1 MRVFLAGGTGVIGRA
16 LLPQLRDAG
25 HEVTA
30 MTRFEERAEKLRG
43 LGVEAVVCDAF
54 DTERVVLAV
63 EAARPEVVVNQ
74 LTDIPKA
81 INPRKMAEQFRTNDR
96 LRTEGTR
103 NLMRGATA
111 AGARRLISQSI
122 AWAYAPTEGLWTEED
137 RLWLEAPEPW
147 GRSVNAVAA
156 LEEATLGDGGVEGV
170 VLRYGFFYGPG
181 SAYASDGSTAAMV
194 RKRAF
199 PVVGDGAAVYSYIH
213 VDDAAAATV
222 AALDHGPPGAYNVVD
237 DDPGKVREWL
247 PEYAEAL
254 GARAPRRV
262 PRFLAR
268 LGAGK
273 FAVYMMTGLQGAT
286 NAKAKRELG
295 WQPRYASWRQG
306 FREATAASATARA
319 TSLR

>member
-30 MTRFEERAEKLRG
+30 MTRFEERADKLRE

-54 DTERVVLAV
+54 DTDRVVLAV
-63 EAARPEVVVNQ
+63 ESARPEVVVNQ

-81 INPRKMAEQFRTNDR
+81 INPRKMAEQFTTNDR

-103 NLMRGATA
+103 NLMRGASA

-156 LEEATLGDGGVEGV
+156 LEEATLGADGVEGV

-199 PVVGDGAAVYSYIH
+199 PVVGDGTAVYSYIH

-254 GARAPRRV
+254 GARPPRRV

-295 WQPRYASWRQG
+295 WQPRWASWRHG
-306 FREATAASATARA
+306 FREA
-319 TSLR
+319 LG

>member
-16 LLPQLRDAG
+16 LVPQLRDAG

-30 MTRFEERAEKLRG
+30 MTRFEERAEKLRA

-54 DTERVVLAV
+54 DTDRVVLAV

-81 INPRKMAEQFRTNDR
+81 INPRKMAEQFTTNDS

-103 NLMRGATA
+103 NLMRGASA

-156 LEEATLGDGGVEGV
+156 LEEATLGADGVEGV

-213 VDDAAAATV
+213 VDDAAGATV

-254 GARAPRRV
+254 GARPPRRV

-295 WQPRYASWRQG
+295 WQPRWASWRHG
-306 FREATAASATARA
+306 FREA
-319 TSLR
+319 LG

>member
-54 DTERVVLAV
+54 DTDRVVRAV
-63 EAARPEVVVNQ
+63 ESARPEVVVNQ

-81 INPRKMAEQFRTNDR
+81 INPRKMAEQFTTNDR

-103 NLMRGATA
+103 NLMRGASA

-156 LEEATLGDGGVEGV
+156 LEEATLGAGGVEGV

-199 PVVGDGAAVYSYIH
+199 PVVGDGTAVYSYIH

-254 GARAPRRV
+254 GARPPRRV

-295 WQPRYASWRQG
+295 WQPRWASWRHG
-306 FREATAASATARA
+306 FREA
-319 TSLR
+319 LG

>member
-16 LLPQLRDAG
+16 LVPQLRDAG

-30 MTRFEERAEKLRG
+30 MTRFEERADRLRA

-81 INPRKMAEQFRTNDR
+81 INPRKMAEQFTTNDR

-103 NLMRGATA
+103 NLMRGASA

-137 RLWLEAPEPW
+137 RLWLEAPEPL

-156 LEEATLGDGGVEGV
+156 LEEATLGADGVEGV

-254 GARAPRRV
+254 GARPPRRV

-295 WQPRYASWRQG
+295 WQPRWASWRHG
-306 FREATAASATARA
+306 FREA
-319 TSLR
+319 LG

>member
-16 LLPQLRDAG
+16 LVPQLRDAG

-30 MTRFEERAEKLRG
+30 MTRFEERADKLRE

-54 DTERVVLAV
+54 DTDRVVLAV
-63 EAARPEVVVNQ
+63 ESA
-74 LTDIPKA
+74 
-81 INPRKMAEQFRTNDR
+81 NDR

-103 NLMRGATA
+103 NLMRGASA

-122 AWAYAPTEGLWTEED
+122 AWAYAPTEGLWTEDD

-156 LEEATLGDGGVEGV
+156 LEEATLGARGVEGV

-199 PVVGDGAAVYSYIH
+199 PVVGDGTAVYSYIH
-213 VDDAAAATV
+213 VDDAAGATV

-247 PEYAEAL
+247 PEYAEAV
-254 GARAPRRV
+254 GARPPRRV

-286 NAKAKRELG
+286 NAKAKRELD
-295 WQPRYASWRQG
+295 WQPRWASWRHG
-306 FREATAASATARA
+306 FREA
-319 TSLR
+319 LG